1 MTSIKIFKNH
11 ESQNLEKDVNKFLQG
26 YENYI
31 TNVSLMTFI
40 KDSEPIFLALVTILE
55 EKIPSV
61 NVETADNK

>member
-11 ESQNLEKDVNKFLQG
+11 ESQNLENDVNRFLQG

-31 TNVSLMTFI
+31 TNVSLMTFV
-40 KDSEPIFLALVTILE
+40 KDSEPTFLALVTILE
-55 EKIPSV
+55 EKIPTV

>member
-11 ESQNLEKDVNKFLQG
+11 ESQNLENDVNKFLQG

-40 KDSEPIFLALVTILE
+40 KDSEPTFLALVTILE
-55 EKIPSV
+55 EKIPPV
-61 NVETADNK
+61 NVETADNN

>member
-11 ESQNLEKDVNKFLQG
+11 ESQNLENDVNKFLQR

-55 EKIPSV
+55 EKIPPV
-61 NVETADNK
+61 NVEIAENK

>member
-40 KDSEPIFLALVTILE
+40 KDSEPTFLALVTILE
-55 EKIPSV
+55 EKIPPV

>member
-55 EKIPSV
+55 EKIPPV
-61 NVETADNK
+61 NV